1 MLFYLSCLLKASL
14 SFIILTKF
22 ISEFTVDTA
31 LIVFVSLQIILLDY
45 IIFKD
50 NDIPVKRISF
60 SLSYLK
66 KLDRYLF
73 SLPGSVSYMIPVSVL
88 SLFCGSLFFFVSPLY
103 SHEHI
108 VIPDLKGLK
117 QYSADTNFMSF
128 DGYLISYFK
137 IKYNKDISRG
147 EARKIIKDA
156 LKNKSEYAIAA
167 NDMAI
172 AKINSVNIG
181 AADNYEE
188 KYNECVIKL
197 QNTIQSMRIINGS
210 VKRHAPEMMPATHAP
225 FIKRDNAGSDAKY
238 LETQHRA
245 VSLKQS
251 SLAVQS
257 SKPELINA
265 KEVKKIEMP
274 ICPAQVKPKCG
285 TKRAVLLPFKNKAK
299 KGGAGSNIVAS
310 EENAVYSIKNYLSY
324 KGFSVISGAD
334 VSGVCFNLDNLD
346 KSTINELAA
355 KFGADYIVTGSID
368 ADANAYLKVIDASNH
383 KIYNSFDCLN

>member
-22 ISEFTVDTA
+22 ISEFTVDTS
-31 LIVFVSLQIILLDY
+31 LVVFVSLQIILLDY

-50 NDIPVKRISF
+50 NDIPLKRISF
-60 SLSYLK
+60 SFSYLK

-128 DGYLISYFK
+128 DGYLVSYFK

-156 LKNKSEYAIAA
+156 LKNKSEYAVAA

-181 AADNYEE
+181 ATDNFEE
-188 KYNECVIKL
+188 KYNQCITKL
-197 QNTIQSMRIINGS
+197 QNTIQSMRVINAG
-210 VKRHAPEMMPATHAP
+210 VKRQAPKMMPAAVKL
-225 FIKRDNAGSDAKY
+225 IK
-238 LETQHRA
+238 
-245 VSLKQS
+245 
-251 SLAVQS
+251 
-257 SKPELINA
+257 A
-265 KEVKKIEMP
+265 KEVEKIKIP
-274 ICPAQVKPKCG
+274 LCPEQAKPKYG

-299 KGGAGSNIVAS
+299 KGGSITNS
-310 EENAVYSIKNYLSY
+310 EENAAYSIKNYLSH
-324 KGFSVISGAD
+324 KGFSVISGAE
-334 VSGVCFNLDNLD
+334 VAGVCFNLDNLD
-346 KSTINELAA
+346 KSTINELAS

-368 ADANAYLKVIDASNH
+368 ADANAYLKVIDASSH